1 MQYKALIKDNLVLN
15 VIVLPNDWT
24 GEGALDWQP
33 PGGVSVVNREG
44 PDGRSA
50 APGKTIDGDGNFV
63 EPEPP
68 APVIDARDAKIAA
81 LEGAIKALVDNN
93 IIAVEKLPED
103 MQDVVTA
110 ASVRQP

>member
-1 MQYKALIKDNLVLN
+1 MQYKALIKDNVVLN

-33 PGGVSVVNREG
+33 PAGVSVVGHEG
-44 PDGRSA
+44 PNGIHA
-50 APGKTIDGDGNFV
+50 APGKTIDGGGNFV

-68 APVIDARDAKIAA
+68 EAVIDPRDAKIAA

-93 IIAVEKLPED
+93 IIAVEKLPEG
-103 MQDVVTA
+103 MQDVLSAV
-110 ASVRQP
+110 SIR